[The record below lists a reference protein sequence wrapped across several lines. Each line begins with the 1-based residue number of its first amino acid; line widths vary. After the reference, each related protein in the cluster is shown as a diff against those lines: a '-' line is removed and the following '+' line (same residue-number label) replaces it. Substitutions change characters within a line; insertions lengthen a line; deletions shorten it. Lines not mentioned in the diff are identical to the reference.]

1 MRLLEEQKR
10 RLEMAIKIADDFKAS
25 DATPIVSAGPQSE
38 QGKMSEEELAAALEK
53 DEAEL
58 AGLQKQVDDAKKEL
72 GDVRAQI
79 AAKKGESPPE
89 LRADAL
95 KDVPTNA
102 AAEKWLEENFSG
114 IHKSIAEQ
122 GERLQAILAEADK
135 CEQSVSR
142 SARLRT
148 RRLNCK
154 VSGYR
159 DAGSAGASPSTS
171 RCSRSWHVTQKH
183 CA

>member
-1 MRLLEEQKR
+1 MRLLDEQKR

-25 DATPIVSAGPQSE
+25 DAMPVASTVVAQSE
-38 QGKMSEEELAAALEK
+38 QSKMSEEELAAALEK
-53 DEAEL
+53 EEAEL

-72 GDVRAQI
+72 GEVRGQI
-79 AAKKGESPPE
+79 AAKKGEPTPE
-89 LRADAL
+89 SRADAL

-102 AAEKWLEENFSG
+102 AAEKWLQENFSG

-142 SARLRT
+142 SAQLRT

-154 VSGYR
+154 VREFR
-159 DAGSAGASPSTS
+159 DACTS
-171 RCSRSWHVTQKH
+171 RTHDLGR
-183 CA
+183 